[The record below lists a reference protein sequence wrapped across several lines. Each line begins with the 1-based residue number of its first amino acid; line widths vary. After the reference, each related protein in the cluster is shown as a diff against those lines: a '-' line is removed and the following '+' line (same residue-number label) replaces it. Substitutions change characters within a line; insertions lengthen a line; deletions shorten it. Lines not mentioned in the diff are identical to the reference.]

1 MAFGSLTLKFSVERD
16 FKYATNSIH
25 IVINLSYYFYW
36 FIIAKKKEEKE
47 SDSSEVTSIL
57 NQLKLDDSVVVSSAI
72 APPVAAITLE
82 ELEKSLIKKD
92 VIEDDFEDEEDMPRS
107 GETFETYAQ
116 RIGTELTPKQAQR
129 ITELVPKNMILFKFD
144 GDILTAGQSPILVCS
159 VCNNEG
165 HLQKDCPE
173 EQLPP
178 LKPLPRF
185 AKYYIEQCI

>member
-1 MAFGSLTLKFSVERD
+1 MRKFFRE
-16 FKYATNSIH
+16 I
-25 IVINLSYYFYW
+25 
-36 FIIAKKKEEKE
+36 
-47 SDSSEVTSIL
+47 
-57 NQLKLDDSVVVSSAI
+57 
-72 APPVAAITLE
+72 
-82 ELEKSLIKKD
+82 D
-92 VIEDDFEDEEDMPRS
+92 VFDYRS

-144 GDILTAGQSPILVCS
+144 GDILRAGQSPILVCS

-178 LKPLPRF
+178 LKPLPKLDPNYVKLIGNF
-185 AKYYIEQCI
+185 FKKLYTLKN